1 MNGFIDLKYLM
12 KKVVTQ
18 NYQLEDTVEKA
29 IFQKFYRVKQNSIL
43 GLVSR
48 LLETEGFVA
57 VVDDADH
64 VIGVIDQFQVLNF
77 ISNK

>member
-29 IFQKFYRVKQNSIL
+29 VFQKIYRVKQDSIL
-43 GLVSR
+43 GLVSN

-64 VIGVIDQFQVLNF
+64 VIGVVDQFQVLNF